1 MYFLSSI
8 TISISKHLNFSL
20 QFNYQFCYFFQK
32 KIQFKYQFFNCKKKS
47 FNFNINYFQ
56 QPKIGSILISNS
68 NTAFKFFFNY
78 DYEYFEK
85 AHNWPFEYPFS
96 NNRRGLLVV
105 NHNSNLFCM
114 SFCKSK
120 AMSRGI

>member
-1 MYFLSSI
+1 MPHLSHKCCMAPVDPDEVYFLSSI
-8 TISISKHLNFSL
+8 TISNSKHLNFSF

-78 DYEYFEK
+78 DYKYFEK
-85 AHNWPFEYPFS
+85 SKYPFS
-96 NNRRGLLVV
+96 NNRRGLVQ
-105 NHNSNLFCM
+105 H
-114 SFCKSK
+114 
-120 AMSRGI
+120 